1 MRPGPVVAVA
11 AVGAAILAVTGG
23 IAYAA
28 LPTASSGVD
37 RAAVPPFLHTAV
49 SPEVKGAAARKQA
62 KATCP
67 TGEAVAGGGYLIAG
81 PFQNA
86 KPAPKA
92 VPVATESVPS
102 LSPSATLPNE
112 WSVTAVAPSPFAG
125 RWTLRA
131 YALCG

>member
-1 MRPGPVVAVA
+1 MV
-11 AVGAAILAVTGG
+11 AAILAVTGG

-28 LPTASSGVD
+28 LPNSGSGIA
-37 RAAVPPFLHTAV
+37 RPAALPFLHTAV
-49 SPEVKGAAARKQA
+49 SPEVKGAARVKLA

-67 TGEAVAGGGYLIAG
+67 TGEAVASGGYLIAG
-81 PFQNA
+81 PFQNV
-86 KPAPKA
+86 KPAPKV
-92 VPVATESVPS
+92 VPVATVSVPS

-112 WSVTAVAPSPFAG
+112 WSVTAVAPSTFAG

>member
-1 MRPGPVVAVA
+1 VRTGLVVGA
-11 AVGAAILAVTGG
+11 AAIVAAILAVTGG

-28 LPTASSGVD
+28 HPNTSSDVD
-37 RAAVPPFLHTAV
+37 GAAVPPFLHTAV

-112 WSVTAVAPSPFAG
+112 WSVTVVAPSTFAG